1 MSERVLQMY
10 IVGID
15 IAKRFHKATIIDKAG
30 KVVVKRIRFANSHV
44 GFLSLMEVVRKLDA
58 PAQFGM
64 EATGHYWL
72 PLYAHLRQENQTV
85 HVINPLQSDALRNMY
100 LRQTKNDTIDALIV
114 AEVIRFG
121 RYCETQVAPENIVAL
136 RELCRQRFF
145 IVDMASDLKR
155 KIIALLD
162 QIFPEYEKLFSDTFG
177 KSSMELL
184 ATYTTP
190 EEMLSV
196 DTQTL
201 ADLLNKASRGRF
213 ALDKAN
219 EIQHSAKNSFG
230 ILLASSSFSL
240 IIRQYLEQLKSFE
253 STIVS
258 FDAEIARL
266 MANFDTK
273 LETITGVGITL
284 AAVIFSE
291 IGGDIKKFSSVPK
304 LVAYAGLYPKSRQS
318 GESKSD
324 GHMSKRGSPYLRRAV
339 WLAATVAAFKDP
351 AVSLFYQKKRAE
363 GKDHLTA
370 IGHVCHKI
378 LAIIFAVLRDNKP
391 YAPALTS

>member
-1 MSERVLQMY
+1 MY

-15 IAKRFHKATIIDKAG
+15 IAKRFHEAAIIDSNG
-30 KVVVKRIRFANSHV
+30 KVIVKRIRFANSHT
-44 GFLSLMEVVRKLDA
+44 GFLKLMEAVKKLDA
-58 PAQFGM
+58 PTEFGM

-72 PLYAHLRQENQTV
+72 PLYVHLHQAGQIV

-145 IVDMASDLKR
+145 IVDMASDFKR

-162 QIFPEYEKLFSDTFG
+162 QTFPEYEKLFSDTFG
-177 KSSMELL
+177 KSSVELL
-184 ATYTTP
+184 ANYTTP

-196 DTQTL
+196 DAQKL
-201 ADLLNKASRGRF
+201 ADLLNKVSRGRF
-213 ALDKAN
+213 GLDKAN
-219 EIQHSAKNSFG
+219 QIQQIAKNSFG
-230 ILLASSSFSL
+230 IVLASSSFAL
-240 IIRQYLEQLKSFE
+240 IIRQYLEQLKSLE
-253 STIVS
+253 SSIAAV
-258 FDAEIARL
+258 DEEIARL
-266 MANFDTK
+266 MDNFDTK
-273 LETITGVGITL
+273 LETITGVGKTL
-284 AAVIFSE
+284 AAAIFSE

-318 GESKSD
+318 GESKTA

-339 WLAATVAAFKDP
+339 WLAASVAAFKDP

-378 LAIIFAVLRDNKP
+378 IAIIFAVLRDNKP
-391 YAPALTS
+391 YVPASTS

>member
-1 MSERVLQMY
+1 MY

-15 IAKRFHKATIIDKAG
+15 IAKRFHEAAIIDSSG
-30 KVVVKRIRFANSHV
+30 KLIVKRIRFANSHA
-44 GFLSLMEVVRKLDA
+44 GFLKLMEAVRKLDA
-58 PAQFGM
+58 PAEFGM

-72 PLYAHLRQENQTV
+72 PLYAHLRKENQIV
-85 HVINPLQSDALRNMY
+85 HVINPLQSDALRNMF

-145 IVDMASDLKR
+145 VVDMASDLKR

-177 KSSMELL
+177 KSSLELL
-184 ATYTTP
+184 ANYTTP

-196 DTQTL
+196 DSQTL
-201 ADLLNKASRGRF
+201 ADLLSKTSRGRF
-213 ALDKAN
+213 GLDKAN
-219 EIQHSAKNSFG
+219 QIQQTAKNSFG
-230 ILLASSSFSL
+230 IVLASSCFSL
-240 IIRQYLEQLKSFE
+240 IIRQYLEQLKQFE
-253 STIVS
+253 SSIAI

-266 MANFDTK
+266 MADFDTN
-273 LETITGVGITL
+273 LETITGIGTTL

-291 IGGDIKKFSSVPK
+291 IGGDIKKFSSLPK
-304 LVAYAGLYPKSRQS
+304 LVAYSGLYPKSRQS

-339 WLAATVAAFKDP
+339 WLAANVAAFKDP
-351 AVSLFYQKKRAE
+351 AISAFYQRKRSE

-391 YAPALTS
+391 YVPALTS

>member
-1 MSERVLQMY
+1 MY

-15 IAKRFHKATIIDKAG
+15 IAKRFHEAAIIDRNG
-30 KVVVKRIRFANSHV
+30 KIVVKRIRFANSHA
-44 GFLSLMEVVRKLDA
+44 GFLKLMDAVKKLDA
-58 PAQFGM
+58 PTEFGM

-72 PLYAHLRQENQTV
+72 PLYAHLRQDGQTV
-85 HVINPLQSDALRNMY
+85 HVINPLQSDALRNMFI
-100 LRQTKNDTIDALIV
+100 RQTKNDTIDALIV

-145 IVDMASDLKR
+145 VVDMASDFKR

-162 QIFPEYEKLFSDTFG
+162 QTFPEYEKLFSDTFG

-184 ATYTTP
+184 ANYSTP

-213 ALDKAN
+213 GLDKAKQ
-219 EIQHSAKNSFG
+219 IQQTAKNSFG
-230 ILLASSSFSL
+230 IVLASSSFAL
-240 IIRQYLEQLKSFE
+240 IIRQYLEQLKSLE
-253 STIVS
+253 SSIAI
-258 FDAEIARL
+258 FDAEIARF
-266 MANFDTK
+266 MADFDTK
-273 LETITGVGITL
+273 LETITGVGTTL

-291 IGGDIKKFSSVPK
+291 IGGNIKKFSSLPK

-339 WLAATVAAFKDP
+339 WLAASVAAFKDP
-351 AVSLFYQKKRAE
+351 AVSLFYQKKRSE

-391 YAPALTS
+391 YVPAPTS

>member
-1 MSERVLQMY
+1 MY

-15 IAKRFHKATIIDKAG
+15 IAKRFHEADIIDKTG
-30 KVVVKRIRFANSHV
+30 KVLVKRIRFANSPS
-44 GFLSLMEVVRKLDA
+44 GFLKLMEAAKKLDA
-58 PAQFGM
+58 PAEFGM

-72 PLYAHLRQENQTV
+72 PLYAHLRQDGQIV
-85 HVINPLQSDALRNMY
+85 HVINPLQSDALR
-100 LRQTKNDTIDALIV
+100 
-114 AEVIRFG
+114 
-121 RYCETQVAPENIVAL
+121 
-136 RELCRQRFF
+136 ELCRQRFF
-145 IVDMASDLKR
+145 VVDMAADFKR

-162 QIFPEYEKLFSDTFG
+162 QTFPEYEKLFSDTFG

-184 ATYTTP
+184 ANYSTP

-213 ALDKAN
+213 GLDKAN
-219 EIQHSAKNSFG
+219 EIQQTAKNSFG
-230 ILLASSSFSL
+230 IVLASSSFSL
-240 IIRQYLEQLKSFE
+240 IIRQYLEQLKSLE
-253 STIVS
+253 SSIAI
-258 FDAEIARL
+258 FDAEIARF
-266 MANFDTK
+266 MADFDTK
-273 LETITGVGITL
+273 LETITGVGTTL

-339 WLAATVAAFKDP
+339 WLAASVAAFKDP
-351 AVSLFYQKKRAE
+351 AVSLFYQKKRSE

-391 YAPALTS
+391 YVPAPTS

>member
-1 MSERVLQMY
+1 MY

-15 IAKRFHKATIIDKAG
+15 IAKRFHEAAIIDSSG
-30 KVVVKRIRFANSHV
+30 KVIVKRIRFANSHT
-44 GFLSLMEVVRKLDA
+44 GFLKIMDAVRKLDA
-58 PAQFGM
+58 PVEFGM
-64 EATGHYWL
+64 EATGNWHSTL
-72 PLYAHLRQENQTV
+72 TQAEQIV
-85 HVINPLQSDALRNMY
+85 HVINPLQSDALRNMFI
-100 LRQTKNDTIDALIV
+100 RQTKNDSIDALIV

-145 IVDMASDLKR
+145 VVDMASDFKR

-162 QIFPEYEKLFSDTFG
+162 QTFPEYEKLFSDTFG
-177 KSSMELL
+177 KSSVELL
-184 ATYTTP
+184 ANYTTP

-196 DTQTL
+196 DAQIL

-213 ALDKAN
+213 GLDKAN
-219 EIQHSAKNSFG
+219 QIQHTAKNSFG
-230 ILLASSSFSL
+230 IVLASSSFAL
-240 IIRQYLEQLKSFE
+240 IIRQYLEQLKSLE
-253 STIVS
+253 SSIAA
-258 FDAEIARL
+258 FDDEIARI
-266 MANFDTK
+266 MATFDTK
-273 LETITGVGITL
+273 LETITGIGTTL

-304 LVAYAGLYPKSRQS
+304 LVAYAGLYPKSPQS
-318 GESKSD
+318 GESKTD

-339 WLAATVAAFKDP
+339 WLAAAVAAFKDP

-378 LAIIFAVLRDNKP
+378 LAIIFAVLRDNKS
-391 YAPALTS
+391 YVPASAS

>member
-1 MSERVLQMY
+1 MY

-15 IAKRFHKATIIDKAG
+15 IAKRFHEATIIDKAG
-30 KVVVKRIRFANSHV
+30 KVVVKRIRFANSHA
-44 GFLSLMEVVRKLDA
+44 GFLKLMEAVRKVSA
-58 PAQFGM
+58 SAEFGM

-72 PLYAHLRQENQTV
+72 PLYAHLRQAGQTV
-85 HVINPLQSDALRNMY
+85 HVINPLQSDALRNMF

-145 IVDMASDLKR
+145 VVDMASDLKR

-184 ATYTTP
+184 ANYTTP

-196 DTQTL
+196 DSQTL
-201 ADLLNKASRGRF
+201 ADLLNKASRRRF
-213 ALDKAN
+213 GLDKAN
-219 EIQHSAKNSFG
+219 EIQQTAKNSFG
-230 ILLASSSFSL
+230 IMLASSSFAL
-240 IIRQYLEQLKSFE
+240 IIRQYLEQLKQFE
-253 STIVS
+253 SSIAI
-258 FDAEIARL
+258 FDAEIARF
-266 MANFDTK
+266 MANFDTN
-273 LETITGVGITL
+273 LETITGIGTTL

-351 AVSLFYQKKRAE
+351 AISAFYQKKRAE

-370 IGHVCHKI
+370 IGHVCHKM

-391 YAPALTS
+391 YVPASTS